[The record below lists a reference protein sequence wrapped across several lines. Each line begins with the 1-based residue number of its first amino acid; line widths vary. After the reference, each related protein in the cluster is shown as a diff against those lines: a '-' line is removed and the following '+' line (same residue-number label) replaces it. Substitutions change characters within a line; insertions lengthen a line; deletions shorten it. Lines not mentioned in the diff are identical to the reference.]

1 MESWNGPGFH
11 DTRRHR
17 RDHRLNLLNEC
28 VPTSVIHSIWNWNQN
43 QTGDWRTGELELE
56 VALEK
61 IRFAEIKLE
70 SLIFLGLTLYLRLKE
85 LGGGGPS

>member
-1 MESWNGPGFH
+1 MEWARISWYAAAPKGPPVKTFEWVCSNFH
-11 DTRRHR
+11 DLF
-17 RDHRLNLLNEC
+17 DLKLKSK
-28 VPTSVIHSIWNWNQN
+28 P
-43 QTGDWRTGELELE
+43 DWRLETGELELE

-70 SLIFLGLTLYLRLKE
+70 SLIFIGLTLYLRLKE

>member
-1 MESWNGPGFH
+1 MSVFQLPWSIRFEIEIK
-11 DTRRHR
+11 TR
-17 RDHRLNLLNEC
+17 LE
-28 VPTSVIHSIWNWNQN
+28 
-43 QTGDWRTGELELE
+43 TGELELE

-70 SLIFLGLTLYLRLKE
+70 SLIFIGLTLYLRLKE